1 MEPLYAYLVP
11 LFTTRVA
18 PPVLAVPAKK
28 ELLSSTNFF
37 SDYSAHVPLRHISV
51 VDQLH
56 LYRAVRFSN

>member
-28 ELLSSTNFF
+28 ELLSSVNFV
-37 SDYSAHVPLRHISV
+37 SGYSAHVPLRHVSV
-51 VDQLH
+51 VDLLDLH
-56 LYRAVRFSN
+56 RAVPFSG